1 MVMDHNRD
9 CIRAIDVYLRER
21 YQIKVLFHQGELG
34 YRHASRISA
43 PFSIL
48 TSLGAGAAVL
58 LLLGFLGLHSG
69 EVLTLAKAY
78 PLFFSIILLEVA
90 AVIVFM
96 ARGIHYKV
104 TGKSQ
109 YFSDTLE
116 FLRRGELPPRQKKV
130 FGRR

>member
-1 MVMDHNRD
+1 
-9 CIRAIDVYLRER
+9 
-21 YQIKVLFHQGELG
+21 
-34 YRHASRISA
+34 
-43 PFSIL
+43 
-48 TSLGAGAAVL
+48 
-58 LLLGFLGLHSG
+58 
-69 EVLTLAKAY
+69 
-78 PLFFSIILLEVA
+78 
-90 AVIVFM
+90 M